1 LYLDTNQSFK
11 IFLLK
16 KRFFIPVTILF
27 TLFSHISLGQEGF
40 EVREIRFRGN
50 DIFSEETLLDQMNTQ
65 PITLI
70 QNLTFWKS
78 GPEFSSLMFENDL
91 ERLSHFYQQNGY
103 LNPQFDY
110 TLEKDEKKEQVRII
124 IEVARGKAV
133 KITNL
138 QVEHTGDSLVSSVM
152 SSWKDTMT
160 LDTGD
165 RFADKR
171 LLEAE
176 ANIKEQFR
184 DRGYPFVDVKRA
196 LQVQPSRQAVDVRL
210 RVEPGPRA
218 YFGPVSLEGDSLVSE
233 SYIRKRLKFSPG
245 DVFSQ
250 QKLDASQSNLFD
262 TDLFRYVVVRAQKDS
277 IQGGQIPVLIEVSEE
292 PPWALETGVGYGT
305 EDRFRASARLSKLHF
320 LGGARKMILEGK
332 HSHFLPISLE
342 AKFIQPSL
350 LAENQ
355 DLILNPFFIR
365 ENEISYEVDRLGG
378 SFTLQQEF
386 SRRSSA
392 YLMYSF
398 ERVFVQDFSRSD
410 VPREKDIRNKSGV
423 TLGYRNSSTDSRFYP
438 TRGWQFDGHIT
449 YMGLGFRSRFHYYMN
464 EMGLVRYYELAD
476 DWVLAGR
483 IRVGFIYPLRGEE
496 TPIEDRFLLGGASSL
511 RGWGRHQVSPV
522 NQEGKPIG
530 GNSMLESSLE
540 LRFPLY
546 DILSGVVFADVG
558 NVWRDAFQYQPR
570 DLRYDAG
577 AGLRVRTPV
586 GPVRLDLATPVLQHE
601 FKPRFFISI
610 GHAF

>member
-1 LYLDTNQSFK
+1 
-11 IFLLK
+11 LLK
-16 KRFFIPVTILF
+16 KRFFIPATILF
-27 TLFSHISLGQEGF
+27 ILFSHLLAGQEGY

-50 DIFSEETLLDQMNTQ
+50 DLFSEETLLDKMNTQ
-65 PITLI
+65 QITLI
-70 QNLTFWKS
+70 QSLTFWKS
-78 GPEFSSLMFENDL
+78 GPEFSSLMFENDM
-91 ERLSHFYQQNGY
+91 ERLRHFYQQNGY
-103 LNPQFDY
+103 LNPELDY
-110 TLEKDEKKEQVRII
+110 ILEKDERKEQVRII

-133 KITNL
+133 KIANL
-138 QVEHTGDSLVSSVM
+138 QVEHTGDSLASSVL
-152 SSWKDTMT
+152 SAWRDTMT

-171 LLEAE
+171 VLEAE
-176 ANIKEQFR
+176 ANIKERFK
-184 DRGYPFVDVKRA
+184 DRGFPFVNIERE

-210 RVEPGPRA
+210 RVDPGPRT
-218 YFGPVSLEGDSLVSE
+218 YFGQVRLQGDSLVSE

-245 DVFSQ
+245 SVFSQ
-250 QKLDASQSNLFD
+250 QKLDASQSSLFD
-262 TDLFRYVVVRAQKDS
+262 TDLFRYVVIRAQKDS
-277 IQGGQIPVLIEVSEE
+277 MKADQIPVLIEVSEE

-305 EDRFRASARLSKLHF
+305 EDRFRAAARLSKLHF

-350 LAENQ
+350 IAENQ
-355 DLILNPFFIR
+355 DLIMNPFFIR

-378 SFTLQQEF
+378 SFTLQQDF

-410 VPREKDIRNKSGV
+410 VSREKDIRNKSGI

-464 EMGLVRYYELAD
+464 EIGLVRYYELAD
-476 DWVLAGR
+476 DWVLAGK
-483 IRVGFIYPLRGEE
+483 IRVGFIQPLRGEE

-530 GNSMLESSLE
+530 GNSMLESSME

-570 DLRYDAG
+570 DLRYDTG
-577 AGLRVRTPV
+577 IGLRVRTPV
-586 GPVRLDLATPVLQHE
+586 GPVRLDLATPVLQNE
-601 FKPRFFISI
+601 FRPRFFISI